1 MRGEL
6 LIYGSGGDVT
16 ARELKQI
23 PESEELRE
31 CVGGSVEQVPMFE
44 TINRHGMVCDCVAFC
59 EEDGKAKGRPVN
71 PVATMFWDLA
81 LRRAQVGS
89 GLRDSKGS
97 VRDYLVGDVIVVVGD
112 AELLAAAAGGRAAI
126 SGE

>member
-6 LIYGSGGDVT
+6 LIYGSGGEVT
-16 ARELKQI
+16 ARELAHV
-23 PESEELRE
+23 PGLEELHE
-31 CVGGSVEQVPMFE
+31 GIGGSVERVPMFE
-44 TINRHGMVCDCVAFC
+44 TIDRHGIVCNCVAFC
-59 EEDGKAKGRPVN
+59 EEDGKAKGRPLN

-81 LRRAQVGS
+81 LRRAQIGN

-112 AELLAAAAGGRAAI
+112 AELLAATAGDGG
-126 SGE
+126 GE